1 MDINSSRVLET
12 TEGGMEKLAD
22 VTTWRDSKLFSEA
35 ERVALEYAERVTYTD
50 RSVDDALFA
59 RLRQHYSEPQIV
71 ELTVVVAFENFR
83 SKFNPPLGIE
93 AQGFCM
99 VPKRG

>member
-12 TEGGMEKLAD
+12 TEGGMEKLAE
-22 VTTWRDSKLFSEA
+22 VTSWRDSRLFSES
-35 ERVALEYAERVTYTD
+35 ERLALEYAERITYTD
-50 RSVDDALFA
+50 RKVDDALGVELKKHFSDA
-59 RLRQHYSEPQIV
+59 QIV
-71 ELTVVVAFENFR
+71 EMTAAIAMENFR

-99 VPKRG
+99 VPPRK